1 MMPSII
7 KHLHFEKTNVSFRKR
22 LRLFFIVGVM
32 VLLLG
37 CVKAAIHYYG
47 LEFLE
52 LNRLLTSGIAGAIF
66 IIGFLLSSVLADY
79 REAEAILPTI
89 RTAIEAI
96 DGDLESFAVENPD
109 FNFEEC
115 RGILIGIINKL
126 RRGLG
131 PDKGHSDIPP
141 ALDEVAR
148 LTPIFGR
155 LAKMGMASDW
165 VIRLRT
171 KQDVIRNAMLRI
183 YQFQRLKFVPSVHVL
198 VQTLVLWIVAMLLF
212 LKTEDAP
219 AAAIMIGFIT
229 YMFIYAMYLVR
240 LLEQPFAKGHD
251 SLDDVSF
258 FLLNELESKLR
269 SGVGQNA
276 VSPHSGN

>member
-1 MMPSII
+1 
-7 KHLHFEKTNVSFRKR
+7 
-22 LRLFFIVGVM
+22 
-32 VLLLG
+32 
-37 CVKAAIHYYG
+37 
-47 LEFLE
+47 

-155 LAKMGMASDW
+155 LA
-165 VIRLRT
+165 
-171 KQDVIRNAMLRI
+171 
-183 YQFQRLKFVPSVHVL
+183 
-198 VQTLVLWIVAMLLF
+198 
-212 LKTEDAP
+212 
-219 AAAIMIGFIT
+219 
-229 YMFIYAMYLVR
+229 
-240 LLEQPFAKGHD
+240 
-251 SLDDVSF
+251 
-258 FLLNELESKLR
+258 
-269 SGVGQNA
+269 
-276 VSPHSGN
+276 